1 MQIMKTYSN
10 PNPGR
15 KSGPVKPKDGP
26 VSKKRGTAYSK
37 AKAKAK
43 ASKY

>member
-15 KSGPVKPKDGP
+15 KSAPATPKAKPAK
-26 VSKKRGTAYSK
+26 KKRNTAYSK

-43 ASKY
+43 GSY